1 MKLSPLRSTCTDLLI
16 RVQSS
21 NYIYIYIYDIS
32 KMCRTLVPKTIENN
46 EKGTLAQFYENNI
59 ENIWKDLLNIDLR
72 FSPLA
77 VYLSHIKWEQSAFP
91 FWLQSSVH
99 SGRTREKIVHPA
111 PWAYSFV
118 SVAFIYV
125 IWWTVICPLVLLL

>member
-21 NYIYIYIYDIS
+21 NYIYIYDIS

-59 ENIWKDLLNIDLR
+59 ENI
-72 FSPLA
+72 
-77 VYLSHIKWEQSAFP
+77 
-91 FWLQSSVH
+91 
-99 SGRTREKIVHPA
+99 
-111 PWAYSFV
+111 
-118 SVAFIYV
+118 
-125 IWWTVICPLVLLL
+125 